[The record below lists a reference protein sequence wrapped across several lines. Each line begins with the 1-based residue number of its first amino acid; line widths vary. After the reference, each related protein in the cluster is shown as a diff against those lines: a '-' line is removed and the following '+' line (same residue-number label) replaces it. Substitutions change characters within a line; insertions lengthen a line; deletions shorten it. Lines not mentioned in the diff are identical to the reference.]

1 MIRRTIINI
10 KKTKGGIKYLGI
22 LMVKYS
28 VSTTRIISSN
38 LIYASLF
45 RPEVLIGDYKQ
56 DKQGQPCFGKVIVIN
71 L

>member
-1 MIRRTIINI
+1 M
-10 KKTKGGIKYLGI
+10 G
-22 LMVKYS
+22 KYS

-45 RPEVLIGDYKQ
+45 RPEILIGDYKQ